1 MSGMENKQP
10 LLSIC
15 IPTYNRAEYLE
26 EAIYNIVTDDAFC
39 DKVEIIISDNA
50 STDNTKQVGE
60 KFANRYS
67 NVHYYRNIENI
78 RDKNFILALQRAK
91 GKYVRL
97 FNDTL
102 RLRSGILSHFLYL
115 ISVSSE
121 DEPLFFYQNISFL
134 NENRKIVLHDVSGF
148 INETSFFVTWIANF
162 GNWKKYIDSIPDPNR
177 CSYLLL
183 AQVDWSLGIVNKYAS
198 SVIYFGDFFQ
208 SIVPHNKG
216 GYNFFKVFVDNY
228 LKIIRSYNPKRKTLE
243 REKYRLYRYHLLRW
257 FILFKQNKNKY
268 SFEKS
273 NVWGILLQEYWYYP
287 YFYLGLL
294 LSHMRRSIGK

>member
-1 MSGMENKQP
+1 MENKQP

-26 EAIYNIVTDDAFC
+26 GAINNIVSDDAFC
-39 DKVEIIISDNA
+39 DKVEIVISDNA

-60 KFANRYS
+60 KFANKYS

-78 RDKNFILALQRAK
+78 KDQNFILALQRAK

-102 RLRSGILSHFLYL
+102 RLKNGILGQFLHI

-134 NENRKIVLHDVSGF
+134 NKNQRKILHDSSDF

-162 GNWKKYIDSIPDPNR
+162 GNWKKCIDSIPDPDR
-177 CSYLLL
+177 CSHLLL
-183 AQVDWSLGIVNKYAS
+183 AQTDWSLSIVNKNVS
-198 SVIYFGDFFQ
+198 SIIYFGDFFE
-208 SIVPHNKG
+208 SIAPRNKG
-216 GYNFFKVFVDNY
+216 GYNFFHVFIVNY
-228 LKIIRSYNPKRKTLE
+228 LFVIKEYINNIFLIEK
-243 REKYRLYRYHLLRW
+243 EKYRLFRYHIVPFYYRLKLKKKDAFDVENAN
-257 FILFKQNKNKY
+257 FIIMRY
-268 SFEKS
+268 
-273 NVWGILLQEYWYYP
+273 YWYYP
-287 YFYLGLL
+287 YTYLGFLL
-294 LSHMRRSIGK
+294 AWIKAKKSN

>member
-134 NENRKIVLHDVSGF
+134 NENQKIVLHDVSGF
-148 INETSFFVTWIANF
+148 Y
-162 GNWKKYIDSIPDPNR
+162 K
-177 CSYLLL
+177 
-183 AQVDWSLGIVNKYAS
+183 
-198 SVIYFGDFFQ
+198 
-208 SIVPHNKG
+208 
-216 GYNFFKVFVDNY
+216 
-228 LKIIRSYNPKRKTLE
+228 
-243 REKYRLYRYHLLRW
+243 
-257 FILFKQNKNKY
+257 
-268 SFEKS
+268 
-273 NVWGILLQEYWYYP
+273 
-287 YFYLGLL
+287 
-294 LSHMRRSIGK
+294 